1 MRNTRAI
8 GGLAISV
15 GAIIATS
22 VASLA
27 AFYAIG
33 GRGPF
38 GTINDVGNG
47 TAGLLSAVLAWSL
60 RRQGI
65 GGRLGLV
72 SAVAGGAVSVVG
84 SLLVITN
91 RTGWVFAG
99 LVSGVGFALLGV
111 WLFAL
116 NRALDGSRFPR
127 GLRRLGT
134 VAGGGDDVGL
144 HPRTRDR

>member
-8 GGLAISV
+8 GWLAISV

-27 AFYAIG
+27 AFYAMG

-38 GTINDVGNG
+38 GTINDVGSG

-72 SAVAGGAVSVVG
+72 SAVAGGAGLTLGRVVQG
-84 SLLVITN
+84 
-91 RTGWVFAG
+91 AG
-99 LVSGVGFALLGV
+99 PAE
-111 WLFAL
+111 
-116 NRALDGSRFPR
+116 
-127 GLRRLGT
+127 T
-134 VAGGGDDVGL
+134 VTV
-144 HPRTRDR
+144 